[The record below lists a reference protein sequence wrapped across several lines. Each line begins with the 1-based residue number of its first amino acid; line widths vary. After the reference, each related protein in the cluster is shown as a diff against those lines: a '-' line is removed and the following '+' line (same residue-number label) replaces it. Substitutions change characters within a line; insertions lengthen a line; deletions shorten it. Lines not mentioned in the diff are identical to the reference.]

1 MTAIKICGVTRPEDA
16 DLAAEMGA
24 WAVGLNLWEGSP
36 RFVEPDRA
44 VELGALLKRRTQVT
58 GVFVN
63 PTLEQVAKAVEDIDL
78 NMVQLHGDEGAHFCS
93 EVARK
98 TGAKVIKAFPV
109 ESAAEVRN
117 AEAFRTD
124 YHLFD
129 AAAPSSI
136 RGGTGTNFDWKYL
149 QGRRSEIPAILAG
162 GIDPENVSAAIEVVR
177 PFAVDVA
184 SGVESS
190 PGVKDAV
197 LMRALFDAAGS
208 RETVREA

>member
-16 DLAAEMGA
+16 DLAAELGA
-24 WAVGLNLWEGSP
+24 WAVGINFWDQSP
-36 RFVEPDRA
+36 RSVPLDQA
-44 VELGALLKRRTQVT
+44 VELGSLLKRRTQVV

-63 PTLEQVAKAVEDIDL
+63 PTLEEVAKAVEDAHL
-78 NMVQLHGDEGAHFCS
+78 NMVQLHGDEGVQFCS

-109 ESAAEVRN
+109 ASSADVHN

-129 AAAPSSI
+129 TAAPSSI
-136 RGGTGTNFDWKYL
+136 RGGTGQRFDWAHMANR
-149 QGRRSEIPAILAG
+149 QSEIPAILAG
-162 GIDPENVSAAIEVVR
+162 GINPENAAEAIEVAR
-177 PFAVDVA
+177 PFAIDVA
-184 SGVESS
+184 SGIESG

-197 LMRALFDAAGS
+197 LMRALFEATGS
-208 RETVREA
+208 REAVAEA

>member
-16 DLAAEMGA
+16 DLAADLGA
-24 WAVGLNLWEGSP
+24 WAVGINLWPSSP
-36 RFVEPDRA
+36 RSVPLEQA
-44 VELGALLKRRTQVT
+44 VELGALLKRRTQTV

-63 PTLEQVAKAVEDIDL
+63 PTLEEVAKAVEDAQL
-78 NMVQLHGDEGAHFCS
+78 NMVQLHGDEGSHFCA

-109 ESAAEVRN
+109 TSLAAVQG

-129 AAAPSSI
+129 TVAPDSV
-136 RGGTGTNFDWKYL
+136 RGGTGQTFDWSHLAKR
-149 QGRRSEIPAILAG
+149 QSEIPLILAG
-162 GIDPENVSAAIEVVR
+162 GISPDNVRDAIEATD

-190 PGVKDAV
+190 PGVKDED
-197 LMRALFDAAGS
+197 LMRSLFEAAGS
-208 RETVREA
+208 PAAAAEA

>member
-16 DLAAEMGA
+16 DLAADLGA
-24 WAVGLNLWEGSP
+24 WAVGINLWAPSP
-36 RFVEPDRA
+36 RSVPLDQA
-44 VELGALLKRRTQVT
+44 VELGALLKRRTQTV

-63 PTLEQVAKAVEDIDL
+63 PTLEEVAKAVEDAQL
-78 NMVQLHGDEGAHFCS
+78 NMVQLHGDEGAHFCA

-109 ESAAEVRN
+109 SSLAAVQG

-129 AAAPSSI
+129 TEAPDAI
-136 RGGTGTNFDWKYL
+136 RGGTGKNFDWSHLSK
-149 QGRRSEIPAILAG
+149 RHSEVPLILAG
-162 GIDPENVSAAIEVVR
+162 GITPDNVEAAIAATN

-190 PGVKDAV
+190 PGVKDED
-197 LMRALFDAAGS
+197 LMRSLFEATGS
-208 RETVREA
+208 PKAVAEA